1 MGKKDAYQYATREVD
16 RVWPA
21 PVPETPPDL
30 VDADPEPPEPEPP
43 PPEPEPIPEPIP
55 EPEPP
60 DPPAAPE
67 PAPSSSSAGGVQ
79 GLDDLPPAWPTLPPN
94 ASLAA
99 EVAWVQGN
107 RLLVRRGDGVD
118 LSRSLS
124 PAPSYAA
131 LSWLETSILFP
142 SKFADVTVK
151 AGQVQQDA
159 TEDARRER
167 LALADLQ
174 GLLGEAVSASD

>member
-67 PAPSSSSAGGVQ
+67 PAPSSSSGGVE
-79 GLDDLPPAWPTLPPN
+79 GLGDLPPAWPVLSPN
-94 ASLAA
+94 ASLAV
-99 EVAWVQGN
+99 EVAWVHAN

-142 SKFADVTVK
+142 SKFADVCVK
-151 AGQVQQDA
+151 ASQDQVDS

-174 GLLGEAVSASD
+174 GLLGEAVSAST